1 MKEIVLAAVA
11 ACAAVCLAADDVPA
25 DVVGAGAPP
34 VIAAGADAPAIL
46 AACRA
51 MLPPRPTRLCGRI
64 VKRNRR
70 GTVQDEYRYTLEMR
84 RNERPAK
91 LSVVLTSKDGK
102 TDLQRATILR
112 DGSSAPKLE
121 LEDLS
126 TGGKSSPA
134 LDDAVL
140 GTDVTWLDLTLDFLW
155 WTDASFEAEREGET
169 VHGQKC
175 LVIVAKPGAP
185 MGRVEGVRLWADRR
199 TGCMM
204 QAEQLGEGGKAIH
217 RLWGTR
223 IKKFSER
230 WSVSVIET
238 ESPGSGLRTK
248 ITVESIVDPEV
259 LNGK

>member
-1 MKEIVLAAVA
+1 VKAKLLAAVVLLAA
-11 ACAAVCLAADDVPA
+11 ACIAADETPA
-25 DVVGAGAPP
+25 DILGDGAP
-34 VIAAGADAPAIL
+34 AFAADAAAPAVL

-51 MLPPRPTRLCGRI
+51 MLPPRPVQLEGKI

-70 GTVQDEYRYTLEMR
+70 GTVQDEYRYVLEMR
-84 RNERPAK
+84 RNETPAK
-91 LSVVLTSKDGK
+91 LCVTLKSKDGAK
-102 TDLQRATILR
+102 DLQKATILR
-112 DGSSAPKLE
+112 EGAAAPKLE
-121 LEDLS
+121 LEDLA
-126 TGGKSSPA
+126 TGQKTTPA
-134 LDDAVL
+134 LDDQVL

-155 WTDASFEAEREGET
+155 WTNASFEAEREGET

-175 LVIVAKPGAP
+175 VVIVVKPSAELGK
-185 MGRVEGVRLWADRR
+185 VTGVRLWADRK

-223 IKKFSER
+223 IKKFDGR

-248 ITVESIVDPEV
+248 ITVEAIKDPD
-259 LNGK
+259 KPKD

>member
-1 MKEIVLAAVA
+1 MKANLLAAAVLCFSACFA
-11 ACAAVCLAADDVPA
+11 AEELPTNFLDNQPPAFAAD
-25 DVVGAGAPP
+25 
-34 VIAAGADAPAIL
+34 AAAPAVL

-51 MLPPRPTRLCGRI
+51 MLPPRPVMLEGRI

-84 RNERPAK
+84 RNEKPARM
-91 LSVVLTSKDGK
+91 SVTLKSKDGAK
-102 TDLQRATILR
+102 DMQKATILR
-112 DGSSAPKLE
+112 DGGASAPKLE
-121 LEDLS
+121 LEDLA
-126 TGGKSSPA
+126 TGQKTTPQ
-134 LDDAVL
+134 LDGQVL

-155 WTDASFEAEREGET
+155 WTNASFEAEREGET

-175 LVIVAKPGAP
+175 AVIVVKPSAELGK
-185 MGRVEGVRLWADRR
+185 VTGVRLWADRK

-223 IKKFSER
+223 IKKFDGR

-248 ITVESIVDPEV
+248 ITVESIKDPD
-259 LNGK
+259 KPKT